1 MVNQNPS
8 TQRLGWLRECWIFQA
23 APVEQL
29 SVLADT
35 ATTQRYPRGCE
46 IQRRGD
52 PPSQLLV
59 LARGRAKV
67 CLPSPD
73 HGSEF
78 LVSVASNGSVYG
90 GAPAIQ
96 GLPKAAGLIAL
107 EDSEFVTVPNPAFRE
122 FLEAN
127 PPVATRLLAVT
138 TERLGLLMELLHTT
152 RFLDLPSRL
161 YRRLQHFALLQS
173 RRVEDGLYIDHGLHQ
188 YDLANSV
195 GASREALNKLLS
207 KWKARGLLDHGRGY
221 ITVRDPERLILQVPH
236 LQRVESVFGSKLGP
250 SDPSSPSLL
259 PYC

>member
-8 TQRLGWLRECWIFQA
+8 TQRLGWLRECWIFQPADLERLA
-23 APVEQL
+23 A
-29 SVLADT
+29 LAEG
-35 ATTQRYPRGCE
+35 AQTQRFPRGSD

-52 PPSQLLV
+52 QPSHLLV

-73 HGSEF
+73 NGSEL

-90 GAPAIQ
+90 GAPTIH
-96 GLPKAAGLIAL
+96 GMPRAAGLVAL
-107 EDSEFVTVPNPAFRE
+107 EDCEVVTVPNRAFTT
-122 FLEAN
+122 FLESE

-138 TERLGLLMELLHTT
+138 TERLGLLMEILHIT

-173 RRVEDGLYIDHGLHQ
+173 RYVDDGLYIDHGLHQ

-195 GASREALNKLLS
+195 GASREALNKLLA
-207 KWKARGLLDHGRGY
+207 KWKGRGLLDHGRGFV
-221 ITVRDPERLILQVPH
+221 TVRDPERLILQVPH
-236 LQRVESVFGSKLGP
+236 LQQAESLFGSKLGP
-250 SDPSSPSLL
+250 TDPTSPSLL
-259 PYC
+259 PHC